1 MKTTVAQLSKTNRR
15 LSFFEVS
22 SLLPLEVVSQILQ
35 DWMAPQHL
43 IVKDISA
50 GFFDEDAVYQMMVM
64 WACDTDSVAK
74 TAAAFPTELQ
84 EEYWRIRQLSWLKS
98 AKTFTSGHDFYMSH
112 FALSLDPHSKFPAF
126 SVDNVPVGILSAPE
140 AHEAKIQPLI
150 ASPHAHLNFH
160 GLERISLEFT
170 AAEYF
175 CLFDVRVP
183 PFDIKDTDFFGDDLY
198 HDELLN
204 GAAGLL
210 QHTQELTLV
219 FGDRYKWAHAWS
231 EVTNT
236 SYTSARHRP
245 SVCESGRVIDWILM
259 YAWKGGWLQHIPAI
273 RLEGDIQE
281 WVKQKWYAI
290 FESQRKYHASLG
302 NTEADL
308 FAVYDPDTKTIERLG
323 LLPGMPIQA
332 YFPEEH
338 FPPRCMCETR
348 CWRLQGGSVLEAR
361 QELVSDEWVVLGDWD
376 WLWE

>member
-1 MKTTVAQLSKTNRR
+1 MKTTVAQLSNTNRR

-35 DWMAPQHL
+35 AWMAPQHL
-43 IVKDISA
+43 IVQDISA

-126 SVDNVPVGILSAPE
+126 SVDNVPVGILSAPQ

-219 FGDRYKWAHAWS
+219 FGDRYKWAQIRATHLHATVPASANLAASSTGFSCMRGRADGCSTFQPSDSRAISRSGSSRNGTPFLRAS
-231 EVTNT
+231 ENIMPR
-236 SYTSARHRP
+236 SATRRP
-245 SVCESGRVIDWILM
+245 ISLRSMIPTPRALSV
-259 YAWKGGWLQHIPAI
+259 
-273 RLEGDIQE
+273 
-281 WVKQKWYAI
+281 
-290 FESQRKYHASLG
+290 
-302 NTEADL
+302 
-308 FAVYDPDTKTIERLG
+308 
-323 LLPGMPIQA
+323 
-332 YFPEEH
+332 
-338 FPPRCMCETR
+338 
-348 CWRLQGGSVLEAR
+348 
-361 QELVSDEWVVLGDWD
+361 
-376 WLWE
+376 